1 MVALL
6 IGWFCRH
13 FDQFHLLVSIGQS
26 SIRRTHSIG
35 TQYSIRQS
43 MIEIVFN
50 FFEHIADQFFIFW
63 YKQDELAQLK
73 RIHKKILRY
82 KKRCEEDYTYFD
94 VVVM

>member
-1 MVALL
+1 
-6 IGWFCRH
+6 
-13 FDQFHLLVSIGQS
+13 
-26 SIRRTHSIG
+26 
-35 TQYSIRQS
+35 